1 MTARE
6 QRRAQVLTR
15 VIAGQYSQAEAAQVL
30 GLSVRQVRRLAAA
43 YTARG
48 PAALVHGNRGR
59 PPAHRLADTTRE
71 QIVALAQGRYAGVNQ
86 QHLTEKLTAEGI
98 RVSRTSVRRILL
110 AAGVPSPR
118 PRRPARHRQRRERMA
133 QEGMLLQAD
142 GSRHQWLGPDGPYL
156 TLIGM
161 IDDATGIVPWALF
174 REQEDAA
181 GYLAVLRRVVQTK
194 GIPLALYVDRHGIFE
209 RSRRDPPTLEEELA
223 GGRLPTQVG
232 RVMGELGIAH
242 VAARSPQAKGRIER
256 FWGTCQDRLV
266 TELRLASAQTL
277 ADANAVLWD
286 WLPHFNARFAV
297 PPALPGTAY
306 RPVPDGFTP
315 ETVFCFKYTRVVA
328 ADNTVR
334 FGDQR
339 LQLLPGRD
347 RVSYAK
353 ARVEVHER
361 LDGSLGVYYH
371 GAALLTQAA
380 PAEAPRLRARP
391 GTRSPGALATAAPAT
406 RAGTACIGAATPAL
420 PPPPPASSAPPRPAP
435 DHPWRQSFRPRRT
448 NSLAT

>member
-1 MTARE
+1 MTAAE

-15 VIAGQYSQAEAAQVL
+15 VVAGQYRQAEAAQVL

-43 YTARG
+43 YAARG
-48 PAALVHGNRGR
+48 PGALVHGNRGR
-59 PPAHRLADTTRE
+59 PAAHRLAAATRT
-71 QIVALAQGRYAGVNQ
+71 QIVALAQGRYAGVNH
-86 QHLTEKLTAEGI
+86 QHLTEKLLEEGI
-98 RVSRTSVRRILL
+98 AVSRTSVRRILL

-118 PRRPARHRQRRERMA
+118 PRRPVKHRQRRERMA

-142 GSRHQWLGPDGPYL
+142 GSRHQWFGPDGPYL

-161 IDDATGIVPWALF
+161 IDDATGLVPWALF

-181 GYLAVLRRVVQTK
+181 GYVTVLRQVVQTE

-209 RSRRDPPTLEEELA
+209 RSRRAPLSLEEELA
-223 GGRLPTQVG
+223 GGALPTQVG
-232 RVMGELGIAH
+232 RVLGELGIAH

-266 TELRLASAQTL
+266 TELRLAGAQTM

-286 WLPHFNARFAV
+286 WLPRFNARFAV
-297 PPALPGTAY
+297 PPVLSGTAY
-306 RPVPDGFTP
+306 RPVPDGFDP
-315 ETVFCFKYTRVVA
+315 DQVFCFKYTRVVA

-334 FGDQR
+334 FGNQR
-339 LQLLPGRD
+339 LQLRPGRD
-347 RVSYAK
+347 RLSYAK

-371 GAALLTQAA
+371 GAALATQAA
-380 PAEAPRLRARP
+380 PAEASRLRVRT
-391 GTRSPGALATAAPAT
+391 GRRSPGLPATTARTAPVGAAPDGLATPPAAP
-406 RAGTACIGAATPAL
+406 PH
-420 PPPPPASSAPPRPAP
+420 PAP
-435 DHPWRQSFRPRRT
+435 DHPWRRAFRPRRT
-448 NSLAT
+448 NSLTT